1 MPLSLL
7 SLLRNSC
14 SVFCVCDCT
23 AELGTA
29 AVICTELS
37 GLGGSAG
44 LTISGLAGS
53 GLGASAGLGDG
64 ARTMVLRGLCLG
76 FCASG
81 SGVGGGVGIAAAGPG
96 RGSGMVCGESSIDGT
111 STGGVLFL
119 TTFFSQ
125 PAAASAR
132 LSAAAESTRAERNR
146 EEITLDMMGSM
157 NFISMNATFFMNALV

>member
-44 LTISGLAGS
+44 LAISGLAGS
-53 GLGASAGLGDG
+53 
-64 ARTMVLRGLCLG
+64 G

-96 RGSGMVCGESSIDGT
+96 CGSGMVCGESSIDGT

-125 PAAASAR
+125 PAAASAT

-157 NFISMNATFFMNALV
+157 NFISMNATSS